1 VALYERLCNREM
13 MNTAWIDIKSTKPSP
28 FLIIADHASRRVPD
42 DIDLGIDPEIMAQHV
57 AVDIG
62 VEPLC
67 YALASALQCPAIL
80 GAYSRLVID
89 LNRDLDVA
97 GLIPEQTDGIII
109 PGNALNDA
117 QREARI
123 DQFWRPYHQH
133 IEHVIAATRPK
144 LLISVHS
151 FTPQLNSEAQLAR
164 PWHVGVLY
172 NQDDRAARIAIPL
185 LERHGL
191 CVGDQQPYSGKV
203 LNATMNRHG
212 EGNNIAYLGLEVR
225 QDQIADDAGVARWAD
240 ILCPIIEECGNSLA

>member
-1 VALYERLCNREM
+1 M

-42 DIDLGIDPEIMAQHV
+42 GLDLQIAPEIMDQHV

-62 VEPLC
+62 VEPLSH
-67 YALASALQCPAIL
+67 ALAIKLQCPAIL

-89 LNRDLDVA
+89 LNRDLDVV

-109 PGNALNDA
+109 PGNALNNE
-117 QREARI
+117 QREARV
-123 DQFWRPYHQH
+123 DQYWRPYHQH
-133 IEHVIAATRPK
+133 IEDVIAQMQPK

-151 FTPQLNSEAQLAR
+151 FTPQLNSEARPAR

-172 NQDDRAARIAIPL
+172 NRDDRAARIAIPL

-191 CVGDQQPYSGKV
+191 CVGDQQPYSGTV

-212 EGNNIAYLGLEVR
+212 EGNTIAYLGLEVR
-225 QDQIADDAGVARWAD
+225 QDQISDNAGVARWAD